1 MNEDLP
7 TVLERGQAAGGVAK
21 LGTSALCSR
30 PGLQTKQPAA
40 KQQKE
45 LNIMPLAAETENH
58 RLGEGLG
65 CSPAA

>member
-1 MNEDLP
+1 M
-7 TVLERGQAAGGVAK
+7 

-40 KQQKE
+40 MQQEE
-45 LNIMPLAAETENH
+45 LNNMLSEKTETH

-65 CSPAA
+65 CLPAARRRGASQAPTGAGALIRAS